1 MDAGGTNDL
10 MYCIVHKACLLP
22 HRREPA
28 LGHLGPYLRRQWGRK
43 NMAVWLSGVMGGD
56 ANHTQLE
63 LEMIV
68 ALAEVE
74 RLQKAGIDFKT

>member
-1 MDAGGTNDL
+1 MLAER
-10 MYCIVHKACLLP
+10 MISCLVYYTM
-22 HRREPA
+22 HDCFRYRREPA